1 VTIEQSRQLGRLVMA
16 VSGVSL
22 AIFLAGIVRRSY
34 LVLAIPVAVIA
45 GATAGLTFWIG
56 YTMATTRWEADD
68 LDEYEVPEA
77 EGAPPPEAVEAD
89 YGLRS
94 SGEDRPAHWAPA

>member
-1 VTIEQSRQLGRLVMA
+1 VTVERSQQLGRLLMA
-16 VSGVSL
+16 VSGASL
-22 AIFLAGIVRRSY
+22 AIFLAGVVRRSY

-56 YTMATTRWEADD
+56 YTMATTRWEPDD
-68 LDEYEVPEA
+68 FGELDLPERDVPDG
-77 EGAPPPEAVEAD
+77 EGTTPPAAVEPD

-94 SGEDRPAHWAPA
+94 

>member
-1 VTIEQSRQLGRLVMA
+1 MTIARSQQLGRLIMA

-34 LVLAIPVAVIA
+34 LVLAIPVAILA

-56 YTMATTRWEADD
+56 YTMATTRWETDD
-68 LDEYEVPEA
+68 LGALEVPEG
-77 EGAPPPEAVEAD
+77 ESAPPPESAEPH
-89 YGLRS
+89 YGLQS
-94 SGEDRPAHWAPA
+94 

>member
-22 AIFLAGIVRRSY
+22 AVFLAGVVRRSY
-34 LVLAIPVAVIA
+34 LVLAVPVAILA

-56 YTMATTRWEADD
+56 YTMATTRWEEDD
-68 LDEYEVPEA
+68 LGAYENFEVEEA
-77 EGAPPPEAVEAD
+77 EGVPPPEVVEAD
-89 YGLRS
+89 YGLR
-94 SGEDRPAHWAPA
+94 P